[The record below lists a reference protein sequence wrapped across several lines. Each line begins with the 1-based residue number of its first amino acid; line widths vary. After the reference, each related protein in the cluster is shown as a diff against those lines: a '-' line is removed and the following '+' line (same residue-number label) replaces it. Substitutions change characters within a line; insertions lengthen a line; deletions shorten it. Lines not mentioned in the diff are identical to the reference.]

1 MVMTSQLPSATEYRG
16 SSENILEVA
25 DLRVRYADVEAVAG
39 ISFSVA
45 PGEIFGLLG
54 RNGAGKTSTISAIA
68 GLRRPDSGRVRILG
82 EDALARTDV
91 LRASLALQP
100 QQASLFPRLKVRE
113 TLETWAALYPAPRD
127 VDALLD
133 EIGLAE
139 KAGARSAR
147 LSGGQQQRLL
157 LATALVGDTPVVVL
171 DEPTTGLD
179 PHARHAV
186 WDLIRR
192 AQAGGTTFLLTTHAM
207 AEAEEM
213 CDRLAVMHEGR
224 VVAAGSPTELIARH
238 APGGVVSVRTEHT
251 DLTDRVRARFGDAMT
266 AVEATGR
273 SGRMRFQVT
282 ADDSHATAA
291 WITGLDS
298 TADVRPRPATLEDVF
313 LRLTGTS
320 PEAGPE
326 QEEKR

>member
-1 MVMTSQLPSATEYRG
+1 MTSQLPRAAGLGEG
-16 SSENILEVA
+16 PEHVLEVA
-25 DLRVRYADVEAVAG
+25 GLKVAYAGVEAVAG

-68 GLRRPDSGRVRILG
+68 GLRRPDAGRVRVLG
-82 EDALARTDV
+82 EDALSRPEV

-133 EIGLAE
+133 EIGLAG
-139 KAGARSAR
+139 KAGARASR

-224 VVAAGSPTELIARH
+224 MVAAGSPAELIARY
-238 APGGVVSVRTEHT
+238 APGGVVSVRTS
-251 DLTDRVRARFGDAMT
+251 LAGLADRVRERFGAAVT
-266 AVEATGR
+266 AAESTGR
-273 SGRMRFQVT
+273 SGRMRFEVT
-282 ADDSHATAA
+282 SDEPYAA
-291 WITGLDS
+291 AEWITGMDGA
-298 TADVRPRPATLEDVF
+298 ADVRPRPATLEDVF
-313 LRLTGTS
+313 LRITGTT
-320 PEAGPE
+320 PEPGPE
-326 QEEKR
+326 QEEEQ